1 MSNNSQILVSGAGI
15 VGLSMALSLLKQGL
29 PVKMLAPN
37 IKAKANLG
45 EQYHPRIYAISLA
58 SQQFLQKLGVWRVLP
73 TERLVAVEHMQIQG
87 DASGLM
93 TLSANT
99 STSDQLAWIV
109 ESGELEYALQ
119 QAVNFHGLEWID
131 DKAKQLQYKRSPDN
145 KLAIDVTTEKGQVLS
160 ANLLI
165 SAEGMNSVIRQQA
178 GIWHKVKSYH
188 AKGLVAQFTVEKPHQ
203 NTAYQWFTNEGVLAF
218 LPLPDTKDGHQIS
231 MVWSTDSTT
240 ANELLNLTVDNLADV
255 LRKRV
260 GHLSQ
265 DTLGQLILRSPM
277 YGFDLSLEKSGLV
290 SHGVALIGDAAHRVH
305 PLAGQGLNLGLG
317 DVESLSRILKEKEP
331 YREFGDS
338 RVLQRYQRERSEPLA
353 HMRWI
358 TDGLQQLFTRQELPL
373 QFIRNVGLDA
383 IDNLPFIKEFLVR
396 KASGL

>member
-160 ANLLI
+160 ANLVI

-265 DTLGQLILRSPM
+265 DTLGQLTLRSPM